1 MMLGA
6 EVVTHICVRAVKG
19 LQHTHTGHGMPVLTG
34 KLAALAGKGKV
45 YLMAATLRPET
56 MYGQT
61 NCWVLPE
68 GQYGAFQVRHAAVQW
83 R

>member
-1 MMLGA
+1 MGPGCSS
-6 EVVTHICVRAVKG
+6 ICVRAVKG
-19 LQHTHTGHGMPVLTG
+19 LQHTQAMPVLAG

-68 GQYGAFQVRHAAVQW
+68 GQYGAFQVRHAAVQLC
-83 R
+83 